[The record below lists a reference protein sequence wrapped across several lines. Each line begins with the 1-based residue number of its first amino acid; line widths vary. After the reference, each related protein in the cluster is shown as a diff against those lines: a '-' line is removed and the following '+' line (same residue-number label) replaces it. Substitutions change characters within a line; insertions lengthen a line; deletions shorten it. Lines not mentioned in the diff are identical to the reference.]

1 MSTYSTTA
9 GPGPSSSLNV
19 NLTATNKD
27 KVAYFFNETTAK
39 FHYGEGHPMKPAR
52 LGLAHNLI
60 IGYGLHKKMHCYTQ
74 RRATE
79 SEMSEFHSEDYIEF
93 LRRVTPDNANAF
105 SKFLSRFNVGV
116 DDCPVFEGLYD
127 FCRLS
132 AGGSIEGGRKLCAG
146 SDIAINW
153 AGGLHH
159 AKKFEASGFCYV
171 NDIVLGILQLL
182 RIYPRVVYIDIDVH
196 HGDGVQE
203 AFYQSDRVMTVSFHR
218 YDGSFF
224 PGTGS
229 LDEIGI
235 RAGKNYSVNVPLQE
249 HIDDT
254 SYSYIFEKVMQN
266 VMDVY
271 QPSAVVLQC
280 GADSLAGD
288 RLGSFNLSIKG
299 HGACVAF
306 MKKFKVPLLV
316 LGGGGYTIRN
326 VARAWCYETSL
337 CTNTDLSD
345 SLPQNQ
351 YIMHYGPDYKLH
363 SNSVDKNAENAN
375 TRQYLDQIYIAIREN
390 LRNLNWAPSVAM
402 NEIPPDLQGFN
413 AETGNWEV
421 DEAED
426 KNPEMRVDQ
435 GKYGLDASQR
445 LRRDKDVNEYDER
458 EMYEGDHDQD
468 HDG

>member
-1 MSTYSTTA
+1 MSGWSTVA
-9 GPGPSSSLNV
+9 GPGPSSSLNL
-19 NLTATNKD
+19 NITATEKER
-27 KVAYFFNETTAK
+27 VAYFFNETSAK

-52 LGLAHNLI
+52 IGLAHNLI
-60 IGYGLHKKMHCYTQ
+60 VGYGLHKKMSCFSQ

-79 SEMSEFHSEDYIEF
+79 AEMTEFHSEDYIEF

-105 SKFLSRFNVGV
+105 SKFLPRFSVGV
-116 DDCPVFEGLYD
+116 DDCPVFEGMYD
-127 FCRLS
+127 FFRLS
-132 AGGSIEGGRKLCAG
+132 AGGSIEASRKLCAG
-146 SDIAINW
+146 TDIAINW

-171 NDIVLGILQLL
+171 NDIVLGILQML

-235 RAGKNYSVNVPLQE
+235 RGGRNYSVNVPLQE

-254 SYSYIFEKVMQN
+254 SYAYIFEKVIQN
-266 VMDVY
+266 VMDVF
-271 QPSAVVLQC
+271 QPSAIVLQC

-306 MKKFKVPLLV
+306 MKKFKLPMLV

-326 VARAWCYETSL
+326 VARAWAYETSI
-337 CTNTDLSD
+337 CTNTE
-345 SLPQNQ
+345 LPNELPPNQ
-351 YIMHYGPDYKLH
+351 YYSHYGPDFRLH
-363 SNSVDKNAENAN
+363 SNNVDRNADNAN
-375 TRQYLDQIYIAIREN
+375 TRQYLDQVRAAIAEN
-390 LRNLNWAPSVAM
+390 LRNINWAPSVAM
-402 NEIPPDLQGFN
+402 NEIPPDIEGFN
-413 AETGNWEV
+413 PETGAWEL
-421 DEAED
+421 DEMED

-435 GKYGLDASQR
+435 DKFGMGATQR
-445 LRRDKDVNEYDER
+445 LRREKESNEYDER
-458 EMYEGDHDQD
+458 ELYADDADQD
-468 HDG
+468 RAE

>member
-1 MSTYSTTA
+1 MSSYSTTA
-9 GPGPSSSLNV
+9 GPGPSSLLNV
-19 NLTATNKD
+19 NLTATNKE
-27 KVAYFFNETTAK
+27 KVCYFYN
-39 FHYGEGHPMKPAR
+39 GR
-52 LGLAHNLI
+52 LDPPHHTDLLHLLQPSKKSLAHNLI

-79 SEMSEFHSEDYIEF
+79 AEMCEFHSEDYIEF

-105 SKFLSRFNVGV
+105 SKFLGRFNVGV

-132 AGGSIEGGRKLCAG
+132 AGGSIEGARKLCSG
-146 SDIAINW
+146 SEIAINW
-153 AGGLHH
+153 SGGLHH

-235 RAGKNYSVNVPLQE
+235 RTGKAYAVNVPLQE
-249 HIDDT
+249 HIDDA
-254 SYSYIFEKVMQN
+254 SYAYIFEKVMQN

-288 RLGSFNLSIKG
+288 RLGSFNLSVKG

-306 MKKFKVPLLV
+306 MKKFKVPLMV

-326 VARAWCYETSL
+326 VARAWAYETGV
-337 CTNTDLSD
+337 CTGTDLPNE
-345 SLPQNQ
+345 LPQNQ
-351 YIMHYGPDYKLH
+351 YYMHYGPDFRLH
-363 SNSVDKNAENAN
+363 SNNVDRNAENAN
-375 TRQYLDQIYIAIREN
+375 TRQYLDQIRVAIAEN
-390 LRNLNWAPSVAM
+390 LRQVNWAPSVAM
-402 NEIPPDLQGFN
+402 NEIPPDLDGFN
-413 AETGNWEV
+413 PDTGGWEV
-421 DEAED
+421 DEMDD
-426 KNPEMRVDQ
+426 KNPELRVDQ
-435 GKYGLDASQR
+435 DKYGQGGAQR
-445 LRRDKDVNEYDER
+445 LRRDKEMNEFDDR
-458 EMYEGDHDQD
+458 EMYDGDHDQD
-468 HDG
+468 H